1 VISELNMLV
10 DSATRSLDEYDP
22 TGAGRRI
29 DEFVRD
35 LSNWYV
41 RRSRRRFWKSEN
53 DDDKLAAYRTL
64 YCCLVT
70 LAKLLAPFTPFV
82 AEALYQNLVR
92 SIDAD
97 APESV
102 HLSDYPQADLGAVD
116 GELCADTRLVM
127 DVSSMGRS
135 ARAQAH
141 LKVRQPLARVLVK
154 VRSAKEAAG
163 LRRMASQVLEELN
176 VKEVVAVEKLTA
188 EDHPDWPAVEEGGLK
203 VMIDPDITA
212 ELADEG
218 LARELVHRLQ
228 TMRKKAGFDIADHIE
243 TYYQGGDA
251 IRRVVAGHADYIKQ
265 ETLSGELIEGAPG
278 EGAYAKE
285 DVIQG
290 NEVVLAVKRI

>member
-1 VISELNMLV
+1 V
-10 DSATRSLDEYDP
+10 TRSLDDYDP
-22 TGAGRRI
+22 TDAGRKI

-53 DDDKLAAYRTL
+53 DDDKLAAYSTL
-64 YCCLVT
+64 YLCLVT
-70 LAKLLAPFTPFV
+70 LARLLAPFTPFV

-92 SIDAD
+92 SVDD
-97 APESV
+97 NAPESV
-102 HLSDYPQADLGAVD
+102 HLADYPEADLGAVD
-116 GELCADTRLVM
+116 EELCADTRLVM

-135 ARAQAH
+135 ARAQAR

-154 VRSAKEAAG
+154 VRSAREAAG

-176 VKEVVAVEKLTA
+176 VKEVVAVEKLTS
-188 EDHPDWPAVEEGGLK
+188 EDHPDWPAVEEGGLM
-203 VMIDPDITA
+203 VMIDPSITA

-243 TYYQGGDA
+243 TYYQGGDT
-251 IRRVVAGHADYIKQ
+251 IRRVVAGYTDYIKQ
-265 ETLSGELIEGAPG
+265 ETLSGKLIEGAPG

-285 DVIQG
+285 DVIEG
-290 NEVVLAVKRI
+290 NEVVLAVKRT